1 VDVRVELS
9 VIRTVRLSEFQ
20 GKEYIFEGIETLK
33 VKLDQQSVT
42 SNPLEVQ
49 NFVSLDTRW

>member
-1 VDVRVELS
+1 MDVRVELS